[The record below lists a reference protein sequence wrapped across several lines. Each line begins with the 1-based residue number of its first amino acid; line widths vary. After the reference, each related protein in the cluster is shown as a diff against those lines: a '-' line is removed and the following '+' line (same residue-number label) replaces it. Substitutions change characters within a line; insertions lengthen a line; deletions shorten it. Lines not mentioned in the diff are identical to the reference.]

1 LPLYV
6 LFQEGTIERL
16 ATFLKQE
23 ASSMTWSSLVEFQSS
38 GSKPPLFFVHPGGGN
53 VHSYY
58 ELARCLGSDR
68 PFYAFQQPGLYKERA
83 LFTSIEDL
91 AAYYIETMK
100 TAQPEGPYFIGGW
113 SFGGL
118 VAFEMAR
125 QLFAQDQ
132 KVGQIMLLD
141 SGAPISMKEYLGEE
155 HEEPEED
162 EDEHKDDAT
171 LLLEL
176 MGGLG
181 LSEEDLKPYE
191 GDKRIEYVIKTGIGM
206 DFFPPDVDIARA
218 RTYLELFRTNGRA
231 RRKYLP
237 QVYQGSVTLFRPFR
251 QLTLPPSDGTDSSER
266 IARAIHD
273 NGWSELAAG
282 GVRVIEV
289 PGDHRTMVGNPQV
302 ETLALRIRECL
313 DEAETIDS

>member
-1 LPLYV
+1 
-6 LFQEGTIERL
+6 
-16 ATFLKQE
+16 
-23 ASSMTWSSLVEFQSS
+23 MTWSSLVEFQSS

-53 VHSYY
+53 VHNYY

-68 PFYAFQQPGLYKERA
+68 PFYAFQQPGLYRERA

-181 LSEEDLKPYE
+181 LSAEDLKPYE

-206 DFFPPDVDIARA
+206 DFFPPDVDITRA

-237 QVYQGSVTLFRPFR
+237 QAYQGSVTLFRPFR

-266 IARAIHD
+266 IARSIHD

-289 PGDHRTMVGNPQV
+289 PGDHRTMVGNPHV